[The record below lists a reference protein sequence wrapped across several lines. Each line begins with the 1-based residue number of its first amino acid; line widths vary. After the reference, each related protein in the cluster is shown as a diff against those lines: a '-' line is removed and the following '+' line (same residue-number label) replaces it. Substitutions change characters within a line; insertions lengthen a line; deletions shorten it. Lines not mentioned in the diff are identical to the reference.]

1 MNKYYLYGAGAL
13 IVLVGI
19 FFISQSGS
27 SSRPLST
34 TAVAPTTHT
43 QTSLPTRA
51 TTTSAVATAPTT
63 ATPQDIVP
71 GLYPNPIKNTAT
83 ASGIKIS
90 SVMVENN
97 TDAAGNAVSDHLQ
110 VTLQNLTGKTLSN
123 LEAYYTI
130 TDTATGK
137 KEGYYKQLTGFT
149 LAPHAT
155 GTVHF
160 DGQSGYGHYATNMH
174 GIYGTTTDQL
184 KFTIE
189 VSASGYASVSASA
202 TKAPGGAEVVGQ

>member
-13 IVLVGI
+13 ILLAGI
-19 FFISQSGS
+19 FFVSQSGS
-27 SSRPLST
+27 SSRSYP
-34 TAVAPTTHT
+34 TATATHT
-43 QTSLPTRA
+43 TRTQNPASAPAATSSVAIAPAA
-51 TTTSAVATAPTT
+51 T
-63 ATPQDIVP
+63 TPQDIVP

-83 ASGIKIS
+83 ALGIKIT

-97 TDAAGNAVSDHLQ
+97 TDTAGNAVSDHLQ
-110 VTLQNLTGKTLSN
+110 ITLQNLTGKTLSN

-130 TDTATGK
+130 VDTATGK

-149 LAPHAT
+149 LAPHGT

-160 DGQSGYGHYATNMH
+160 DGQSGYGHYAANMR

-184 KFTIE
+184 KFTLE
-189 VSASGYASVSASA
+189 VSVSGYAPVSANA

>member
-13 IVLVGI
+13 IVLAGI
-19 FFISQSGS
+19 FILSQSGS
-27 SSRPLST
+27 SSSI
-34 TAVAPTTHT
+34 TALAPTTRT
-43 QTSLPTRA
+43 QTTLPTPA
-51 TTTSAVATAPTT
+51 TASTSTVTTTPTAT
-63 ATPQDIVP
+63 TPQDIVP

-83 ASGIKIS
+83 ISGIKITS
-90 SVMVENN
+90 IMVENN

-110 VTLQNLTGKTLSN
+110 ITLQNLTGKTLSN

-130 TDTATGK
+130 VDTATGK
-137 KEGYYKQLTGFT
+137 KEGYYKPLVGFT

-155 GTVHF
+155 GTIHF

-184 KFTIE
+184 KFTLE
-189 VSASGYASVSASA
+189 VSVSGYAPVSASA

>member
-13 IVLVGI
+13 ILLAGI
-19 FFISQSGS
+19 FFVSQSGS
-27 SSRPLST
+27 SSRPSY
-34 TAVAPTTHT
+34 
-43 QTSLPTRA
+43 
-51 TTTSAVATAPTT
+51 TTTSAPTTRTQNLAPAPTATSSLTTAP
-63 ATPQDIVP
+63 AAMTPQDIVP

-83 ASGIKIS
+83 APGIKIT

-97 TDAAGNAVSDHLQ
+97 TDTAGNAVSDHLQ
-110 VTLQNLTGKTLSN
+110 ITLQNLTEKTLSN

-130 TDTATGK
+130 VDTATGK

-149 LAPHAT
+149 LAPHGT

-160 DGQSGYGHYATNMH
+160 DGQSGYGHYAANMR
-174 GIYGTTTDQL
+174 GIYGTTTNQL
-184 KFTIE
+184 KFTVE
-189 VSASGYASVSASA
+189 VSVSGYAPVSASA